1 MQLRIKEYSLLR
13 LRNAENRID
22 MKKQIQFILNGKKVS
37 ISAQPVRIL
46 LDVLREDFGLTG
58 TKEGCKKGECGA
70 CTVLMNG
77 KAVNSCLITTNKLNG
92 KSIVTIEGLSK
103 GDKLDKI
110 QQAFIDEGAVQCGY
124 CIPGMIM
131 TAKALLKENPQPTK
145 EEIKYGI
152 AGNLCRCTGYKK
164 IISAIEKCGKE
175 K

>member
-1 MQLRIKEYSLLR
+1 
-13 LRNAENRID
+13 
-22 MKKQIQFILNGKKVS
+22 MKKKICFKLNGEEVS
-37 ISAQPVRIL
+37 IPAQPVKIL
-46 LDVLREDFGLTG
+46 LDVLREDFKLTG
-58 TKEGCKKGECGA
+58 TKEGCGRGECGA
-70 CTVLMNG
+70 CTVLMDG
-77 KAVNSCLITTNKLNG
+77 KAVNSCLITTNKLEG

-131 TAKALLKENPQPTK
+131 TAKALLKENPHPSR

-164 IISAIEKCGKE
+164 IIEAIEKCSK
-175 K
+175 KRK